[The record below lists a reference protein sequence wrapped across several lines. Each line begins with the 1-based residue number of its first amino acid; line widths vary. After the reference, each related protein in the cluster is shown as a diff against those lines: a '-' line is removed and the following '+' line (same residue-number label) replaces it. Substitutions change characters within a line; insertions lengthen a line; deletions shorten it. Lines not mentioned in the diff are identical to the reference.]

1 MPQNSLP
8 RQRDKVVYL
17 SSRSARRGWPGTAV
31 LALLFAGGSFAVVW
45 FAQNLPTQVSN
56 PQTLLVAEGGTSN
69 SLPICSGGDRAARR
83 LTCIVDGDTGWEN
96 GVKWRLHAIDTP
108 EIGSPECPQEYET
121 GIEARDRLRDLMGTG
136 YAIDWIGEQGSYDRE
151 LVNIRLSGG
160 RDAGVMLIEEGLAQ
174 PWPNDGNVWCGF

>member
-1 MPQNSLP
+1 M
-8 RQRDKVVYL
+8 
-17 SSRSARRGWPGTAV
+17 
-31 LALLFAGGSFAVVW
+31 
-45 FAQNLPTQVSN
+45 
-56 PQTLLVAEGGTSN
+56 
-69 SLPICSGGDRAARR
+69 
-83 LTCIVDGDTGWEN
+83 
-96 GVKWRLHAIDTP
+96 KWRLHAIDTP